1 MQKKKVNFG
10 ISKHDLISKIAPLKA
25 RSSNYVFTAG
35 FKQKVSLTMTTMPNM
50 FEIHFYRQIFYPST
64 CP

>member
-35 FKQKVSLTMTTMPNM
+35 FKQKVSLTMTKMPNM
-50 FEIHFYRQIFYPST
+50 FEILK
-64 CP
+64 